1 MDTKKIWKGVK
12 TVVTHPA
19 VTGAVQGALAAYI
32 TDVRKRRSGKG
43 MSLLAGIGI
52 GAVVGGGL
60 VLLFAT
66 QGGKDLRAKL
76 MKTGDKAAIGEGGE
90 GGEGAEGAEGKG
102 HDEVRHDIRKPD
114 GVPTNHAT
122 KHQPPTS

>member
-12 TVVTHPA
+12 TVVSHPA
-19 VTGAVQGALAAYI
+19 VTGAMQGALAAYVA
-32 TDVRKRRSGKG
+32 DGRRRRSGKG

-52 GAVVGGGL
+52 GVVVGGGL

-76 MKTGDKAAIGEGGE
+76 MKAADKTPIGEDR
-90 GGEGAEGAEGKG
+90 EGAEGRGS
-102 HDEVRHDIRKPD
+102 DEVRHEISKPD
-114 GVPTNHAT
+114 GVPTVT
-122 KHQPPTS
+122 VQGWG